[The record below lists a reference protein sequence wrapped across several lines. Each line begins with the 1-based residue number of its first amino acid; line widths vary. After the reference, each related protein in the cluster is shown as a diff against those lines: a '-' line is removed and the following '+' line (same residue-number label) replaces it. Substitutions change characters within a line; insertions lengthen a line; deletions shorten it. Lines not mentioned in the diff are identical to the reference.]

1 MKLRKFLCAT
11 LPLLLLV
18 SFILPEFAKAESAQV
33 RESNLTEDQ
42 LNDYIESSYENYD
55 DFPYAQEYEDWDN
68 YEEYQGL
75 LEDDV
80 TDEELEKDTI
90 SDDVFEKGELVE
102 PSFSAPADAIGTNDD
117 VDIIQAYPFWLVPL
131 AFPVVMRIGGK
142 LYAKQYLKNST
153 KKVVIR
159 NGKLAKK
166 KHPKTGVKF
175 TANGFPVFNSKFNYN
190 LPGLLI
196 KSSNKTQFAKANA
209 SLKIGIKSPKHAKKF
224 TKNQI
229 IDINHNKTPRGY
241 VWHHHENTGRLQLVN
256 KEIHKKTGHTGG
268 RAIWGRLK

>member
-90 SDDVFEKGELVE
+90 SDDVFEKG
-102 PSFSAPADAIGTNDD
+102 N
-117 VDIIQAYPFWLVPL
+117 
-131 AFPVVMRIGGK
+131 
-142 LYAKQYLKNST
+142 
-153 KKVVIR
+153 
-159 NGKLAKK
+159 
-166 KHPKTGVKF
+166 
-175 TANGFPVFNSKFNYN
+175 
-190 LPGLLI
+190 
-196 KSSNKTQFAKANA
+196 
-209 SLKIGIKSPKHAKKF
+209 
-224 TKNQI
+224 
-229 IDINHNKTPRGY
+229 
-241 VWHHHENTGRLQLVN
+241 
-256 KEIHKKTGHTGG
+256 
-268 RAIWGRLK
+268 